1 MRGAKD
7 TNAVENPLVG
17 STPHYLDDAIAL
29 PCDGKFELVDDL
41 VLLQFESAEEQD
53 LILIHGSVRV
63 FKNVLPEII

>member
-1 MRGAKD
+1 M
-7 TNAVENPLVG
+7 G
-17 STPHYLDDAIAL
+17 STPHHLDDAIAL